1 LHPHVNPLFL
11 AQVLILRRLALR
23 LR

>member
-1 LHPHVNPLFL
+1 LHPHINPLFL